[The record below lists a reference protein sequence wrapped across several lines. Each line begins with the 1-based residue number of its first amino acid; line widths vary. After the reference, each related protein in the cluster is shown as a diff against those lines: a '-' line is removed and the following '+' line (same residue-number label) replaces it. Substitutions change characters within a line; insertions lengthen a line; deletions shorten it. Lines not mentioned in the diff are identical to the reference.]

1 MPIERKQARGV
12 SVLEQRI
19 GSRLRLRDLE
29 VFFAVVECGSMA
41 KAAVQLGVTQPSV
54 SEVIAGLEHAVHA
67 RLFDRSV
74 RGVRLTPFGDT
85 LLRRGRAAMDELRQG
100 VRELEHL
107 ADPSVGEVN
116 IGCAEVI
123 APGLLPTII
132 EAFAAKYPRVTL
144 KIVHITANPPDLGY
158 LRERKLDLILAP
170 RPVQQLEHDF
180 SFELLMT
187 DRIHLVVGP
196 GSRWAGKRKVGLADL
211 LGDPWI
217 LAPPETPATRCV
229 IGAYRALG
237 LDAPKASI
245 EAYSFHI
252 RNQLLASGAYISVM
266 TTTVLRRSASH
277 FGLMALP
284 IALPDDEFPIGVITV
299 ARRIPA
305 AIVET
310 FLDCARQVVKRIDAG
325 AR

>member
-1 MPIERKQARGV
+1 MAKSGAQGNSLLA
-12 SVLEQRI
+12 QKI

-41 KAAVQLGVTQPSV
+41 KAAAQLGITQPSV

-74 RGVRLTPFGDT
+74 RGVQLTPYGEA
-85 LLRRGRAAMDELRQG
+85 LLRRGRAAMDELRHG

-107 ADPSVGEVN
+107 ADPSAGEVR

-123 APGLLPTII
+123 APGLLPAII
-132 EAFAAKYPRVTL
+132 EVFSAQYPGVAL
-144 KIVHITANPPDLGY
+144 KIAHITANPPDLGL
-158 LRERKLDLILAP
+158 LRERELDLILAP
-170 RPVQQLEHDF
+170 QPMQQLEHDF
-180 SFELLMT
+180 AFELLMS

-217 LAPPETPATRCV
+217 LAPVETPATRCV
-229 IGAYRALG
+229 TAAYQALG
-237 LDAPKASI
+237 LDAPVARI

-252 RNQLLASGAYISVM
+252 RNQLLAIGPYVSVM

-277 FGLMALP
+277 FGLTALP
-284 IALPDDEFPIGVITV
+284 ILLPDNQFPIGAITV
-299 ARRIPA
+299 QRRVPA

-310 FLDCARQVVKRIDAG
+310 FLHCARQVAKKIEAK
-325 AR
+325 AA